1 MRKTWKRR
9 SILAAGSGGKHTQF
23 VKNCWKERRQARRS
37 AGIAKDPGA
46 THVRLWLLLLLRRR
60 GSGRQFFAWRN
71 VGHIWHAGDAALGRV
86 VNADAVVVQQ

>member
-1 MRKTWKRR
+1 MEA
-9 SILAAGSGGKHTQF
+9 SLHLSGR
-23 VKNCWKERRQARRS
+23 ERREACAVCKELLEGTKAAARRS

-46 THVRLWLLLLLRRR
+46 THVRLWLLLLRRR
-60 GSGRQFFAWRN
+60 GCGRQFFAWRN